1 LVKLPD
7 VVCQALE
14 RNVVA
19 QDLFEDL
26 YSIPEEVSKTES
38 MKVQED
44 ATGGVKKPDDQ
55 PKKWGPTLV
64 DKRPSRRH
72 QDGRFILEIAWER
85 KKKKLIWK

>member
-44 ATGGVKKPDDQ
+44 AAGGVKKPDDQ

-85 KKKKLIWK
+85 KKKI